1 MPGENPYPYEGTAE
15 SLDHRP
21 LPPKKRSNIQLAA
34 IPAAIAA
41 ALSGSIAAGFLDLEV
56 IGVALIL
63 TLFVFLPIGIYC
75 WKYAAT
81 GNQKAAF
88 IAFGIAAAPLQCV
101 FLLLILQG
109 GGGGEAA
116 IAREIG
122 LLATFSYGLQ
132 LLAASLTLLI
142 VTEW

>member
-1 MPGENPYPYEGTAE
+1 
-15 SLDHRP
+15 

-34 IPAAIAA
+34 ILAAIAA

-56 IGVALIL
+56 IGVAMIL

-88 IAFGIAAAPLQCV
+88 IAFGIAAAPLQYV

-109 GGGGEAA
+109 GGGEAA
-116 IAREIG
+116 IGREIG
-122 LLATFSYGLQ
+122 LLATFDYGLQ